1 MLDVRSAALVATL
14 LLLAPAGAES
24 QTASG
29 TPAVRLVGLA
39 TGQTVSGALAV
50 EARVTGSGIRRVE
63 FAIDG
68 RTVRTERSYR
78 YCLAGGDSTC
88 QKWDSRSVADGSHII
103 KATAYD
109 SAGRSGSAS
118 AVVTV
123 RNGASASP
131 SPTPTPA
138 PPSGGGPAVQLVGVS
153 DGQTVSGSI
162 AVEARVTGSGIS
174 RVDFAIDGTLVRREQ
189 IPRYCLA
196 GGDST
201 CQKWD
206 SRSVADGSHIIKATA
221 YDSAGRS
228 GSASAVVTVRN
239 GASASPS
246 PMPTPTPTPTPEP
259 SVPIGRVSLS
269 WTPGEGGDPAASFRV
284 YVAPLGGAFEPR
296 ASTSDTSVP
305 LSGLGLTV
313 GAIYSARVT
322 AVSASGVESAPSSEV
337 TFRYQP

>member
-68 RTVRTERSYR
+68 RTVRTERSY
-78 YCLAGGDSTC
+78 
-88 QKWDSRSVADGSHII
+88 
-103 KATAYD
+103 
-109 SAGRSGSAS
+109 
-118 AVVTV
+118 
-123 RNGASASP
+123 
-131 SPTPTPA
+131 
-138 PPSGGGPAVQLVGVS
+138 
-153 DGQTVSGSI
+153 
-162 AVEARVTGSGIS
+162 
-174 RVDFAIDGTLVRREQ
+174 
-189 IPRYCLA
+189 RYCLA